1 MKARRTSGFEIQ
13 PDSTGGGLPTRAAL
27 SLYPEAL
34 KKLPTGVLLL
44 LLDDPADVRTFRV
57 VDANPAAVESFGS
70 VTLWCSARRSLT
82 FLEFSKP
89 QFPASCWLRSAA
101 EKIATWANLHLET
114 VRKKNTFTP
123 SGYFLS
129 PRIVSAWR

>member
-1 MKARRTSGFEIQ
+1 MRGHFESWTRIQ
-13 PDSTGGGLPTRAAL
+13 PP
-27 SLYPEAL
+27 L
-34 KKLPTGVLLL
+34 K
-44 LLDDPADVRTFRV
+44 
-57 VDANPAAVESFGS
+57 SFGS
-70 VTLWCSARRSLT
+70 VTLRCSARRSLT

-129 PRIVSAWR
+129 PRIVSARSEEHTSELQSRLH